1 MLRDAVIAAS
11 NNVSAHRT
19 EIDALNVFP
28 VPDGDT
34 GTNMSMT
41 LSAAAREAAVLP
53 DDMDVSTVASRVA
66 SALLRGARGNS
77 GVILSL
83 IFRGISKGI
92 KGLKTVGPADA
103 AHALT
108 CGKDS
113 AYKAVM
119 KPTEG
124 TILTVVR
131 VAAEKAEKS
140 AAQGGDIRQVLMEAY
155 VGANDALAK
164 TPDIL
169 PVLKA
174 AGVVDAGGQG
184 LVYAF
189 QGMKSVLFDNA
200 SVEIEV
206 AEPAES
212 AGVSGVASEAA
223 ALQDINF
230 AYCTEFIVNKDPD
243 CTKEAS
249 ALRAYLESVGD
260 CAVVV
265 DDDTIIKVHVH
276 SNEPG
281 NIIQAALEYGPLV
294 SIKIENM
301 REQHQ
306 NASWGAASAKPAPA
320 LPKKDAPVAAEP
332 QKRYGMVA
340 VASGE
345 GIKEMFTEIGVDTV
359 VTGGQTM
366 NPSTED
372 ILNAVLSTPAEHV
385 FILPNNK
392 NIIMA
397 AEQVARLTDKGV
409 SVLHTKTIPQGIT
422 AALNFDESIEPEEN
436 HLAMM
441 KAAEKVGTGLVTFA
455 ARDSV
460 VDGQKVRQGEILGME
475 NGKITVIDTDMVNVG
490 YRVAKH
496 LYKKAASA
504 SLITIYFGSGVDETK
519 AQQLADSLRA
529 KYGSDVDV
537 SVING
542 DQPVYYFIISV
553 E

>member
-11 NNVSAHRT
+11 NNVSAHRA

-223 ALQDINF
+223 AQQDIRF

-441 KAAEKVGTGLVTFA
+441 KAAEKVGTGLVAFA

-490 YRVAKH
+490 YRIAKH
-496 LYKKAASA
+496 LYKKADSA